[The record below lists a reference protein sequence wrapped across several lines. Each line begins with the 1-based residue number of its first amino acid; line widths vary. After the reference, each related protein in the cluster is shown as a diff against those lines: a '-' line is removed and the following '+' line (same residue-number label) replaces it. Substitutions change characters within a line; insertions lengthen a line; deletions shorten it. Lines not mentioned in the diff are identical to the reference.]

1 MKISTA
7 SLLLFLVPICLMAQS
22 PLIPFVV
29 DEDPPVEDADS
40 LLEDTEPRALNMEEV
55 RKAISYP
62 KAAADANIE
71 GQVIA
76 RILVSRSGRIIR
88 YEIWGE
94 ADPILDEA
102 VRNKVHMLK
111 FSKAV
116 VNGRAVPCWV
126 DVPFNFRLIKS

>member
-1 MKISTA
+1 
-7 SLLLFLVPICLMAQS
+7 MAQS